1 MPGQR
6 QRDMCCDCLRSPL
19 FLVVAADGLA
29 AWALLRALGL
39 AVQAAT
45 LGGLLVTGLPSGAT
59 AGAGSADLT

>member
-6 QRDMCCDCLRSPL
+6 QRGMCCGCLRSPL
-19 FLVVAADGLA
+19 FLVVAANGLA

-45 LGGLLVTGLPSGAT
+45 LGGLLVTGLP
-59 AGAGSADLT
+59 